1 MTDWRIEKF
10 DIHHIKE
17 FELRPEDKGRLLNE
31 DPSKWEQVA
40 DNSIAYSFY
49 HHGNLI
55 FCGGI
60 FLHYAGFG
68 EAWLLCSPEAETL
81 PKGMFK
87 LTRDGLEKI
96 IKDYKLFRVQATVR
110 CDWKQAQKFIRKLG
124 FTPEGVL
131 RKYGIDQSNYMMYAR
146 IE

>member
-1 MTDWRIEKF
+1 MTNWRIEKF

-17 FELRPEDKGRLLNE
+17 FELRPEDKGRLINE
-31 DPSKWEQVA
+31 DPSKWEQVS

-68 EAWLLCSPEAETL
+68 EAWLLCSPKAEFL
-81 PKGMFK
+81 PKDVFK
-87 LTRDGLEKI
+87 LTKNTLDKI
-96 IKDYKLFRVQATVR
+96 IKDNGLFRVQATVR
-110 CDWKQAQKFIRKLG
+110 CDWKQAQKFVEKLG
-124 FTPEGVL
+124 FIPEGVL
-131 RKYGIDQSNYMMYAR
+131 HKYGMDQSNYIMFGR